1 MEAVACPFALDVLG
15 RDLAGEAAVL
25 REGGPAVRVELPGG
39 VMAWAVVR
47 PGYVRRL
54 LRDRRV
60 SKDARQHWPA
70 FVEGRI
76 TQDWPLF
83 PWVAVENMLFTYGER
98 HARLRR
104 LVAGAFTV
112 RRTQALRPGVERN
125 VARLVGSLAGV
136 PAGQVV
142 DLRAVF
148 CELLPMRV
156 ICDLFGVAEE
166 PGRELCEA
174 MQTVFSTSV
183 SAQEMTAAQARVFG
197 MLAEL
202 VAAKQEVPGDDLT
215 SALIAV
221 QDRGEGL
228 SGQELLG
235 TLNLMIAAG
244 QETTSTLLTNAIAAL
259 LAHPEQLE
267 HVRAGRAGW
276 EDVIAETMRTRAA
289 AAYSPMRFA
298 VEDIELDGVLIE
310 KGDPILVS
318 FAAAGLDPEQHGED
332 AAVFDVLRADRRD
345 GLGFGHG
352 AHFCLGAPLARME
365 AGVALAALFERFPGM
380 ALARPVEEIDPVPS
394 FIINGYSSLP
404 VVLQPS
410 ATCAT

>member
-1 MEAVACPFALDVLG
+1 MLDVTG
-15 RDLAGEAAVL
+15 RDLAGEAARL
-25 REGGPAVRVELPGG
+25 REGGPAVRVVLPGG
-39 VMAWAVVR
+39 VVAWAVVR

-60 SKDARQHWPA
+60 SKDARRHWPA

-76 TQDWPLF
+76 TQEWPLF
-83 PWVAVENMLFTYGER
+83 PWVAVENMLFAYGER

-112 RRTQALRPGVERN
+112 RRTEALRCGVERH
-125 VARLVGSLAGV
+125 VGELLGLLAGV
-136 PAGQVV
+136 PAGRVV

-148 CELLPMRV
+148 CERLPMRV
-156 ICDLFGVAEE
+156 ICDLFGVGHGL
-166 PGRELCEA
+166 GRELCAA
-174 MQTVFSTSV
+174 MQTVFGTSV
-183 SAQEMTAAQARVFG
+183 SAQEMTAAQEQVFG

-202 VAAKQEVPGDDLT
+202 VAVKREVPGDDLT

-221 QDRGEGL
+221 RDGGEGL
-228 SGQELLG
+228 SEQELLG

-244 QETTSTLLTNAIAAL
+244 QETTSTLLTNAVAAL
-259 LAHPEQLE
+259 LADPGQLE

-276 EDVIAETMRTRAA
+276 GDVIAETMRTRAA
-289 AAYSPMRFA
+289 AAFSPMRFA

-318 FAAAGLDPEQHGED
+318 FAAGGVDPEQYGED
-332 AAVFDVLRADRRD
+332 AAVFDVLRADRRE

-365 AGVALAALFERFPGM
+365 AGVALAGLFDRFPGV
-380 ALARPVEEIDPVPS
+380 ALACPVEEIDPVPS

-404 VVLQPS
+404 VVLGPS
-410 ATCAT
+410 AA